1 MMDEQTKLILA
12 LHQVDNLT
20 QLTKDN
26 EYKHYLYCKLSS
38 IKCELERQLT
48 NLTNQSKIK
57 EQTDGDND

>member
-1 MMDEQTKLILA
+1 MDEQTKMILA
-12 LHQVDNLT
+12 LYQVDNLT

-26 EYKHYLYCKLSS
+26 EYRHYLYCKLSS

-57 EQTDGDND
+57 EQTDEDDD

>member
-20 QLTKDN
+20 QPTKDN

>member
-12 LHQVDNLT
+12 LYQVDNLT

-26 EYKHYLYCKLSS
+26 EYRHYLYCKLSS

-57 EQTDGDND
+57 EQTVEDDD

>member
-1 MMDEQTKLILA
+1 MSGKRKVMDEKTKLILA
-12 LHQVDNLT
+12 LYQVEGIT

-48 NLTNQSKIK
+48 NLTKSDKID
-57 EQTDGDND
+57 E

>member
-1 MMDEQTKLILA
+1 MDQQTKLILA
-12 LHQVDNLT
+12 LHQVDGIT

-26 EYKHYLYCKLSS
+26 EYSHYLYCKLVS

-57 EQTDGDND
+57 EQTIEDDD

>member
-1 MMDEQTKLILA
+1 MDEQTKLILA
-12 LHQVDNLT
+12 LYQIDNLT